1 MARTDTHLD
10 GMLRHLGAAY
20 YESLHGRA
28 TQADVTRALNT
39 VAERLSERT
48 QLPASG
54 AADVT
59 EPAAQWRRAGHEGLH
74 GWARRV
80 SDVMATSVVTVDRA
94 TSYKEIARLLAEHR
108 ISGMPVLKMGREV
121 AGVVTEADL
130 LAAEAKTVRRL
141 RTTAGRLGLP
151 HRVSRHPV
159 FTAGELMSAPA
170 ITVGPNVTIHAAGR
184 LMSNHRVR
192 LMPVVDERNRLIGVV
207 SRRDLLAV
215 FLRPDED
222 IAADVRQVLE
232 EILLAEPAEAEVS
245 VRDGIVTLTG
255 TLDPKTG
262 EHGDLIPVAIRLMWD
277 VDGVVDI
284 IDHLGQ
290 PSPASVLR
298 PHSLE
303 EPDGRGSTAA
313 DTPGSGSA
321 GLDTGGVPPEAARPP
336 ATERQTR

>member
-1 MARTDTHLD
+1 MSRTDTHLE

-39 VAERLSERT
+39 VAEHLSERT
-48 QLPASG
+48 QPPASG
-54 AADVT
+54 AADLA
-59 EPAAQWRRAGHEGLH
+59 ERAAAWRRAGHDGLH

-130 LAAEAKTVRRL
+130 LTAEAKTARRL
-141 RTTAGRLGLP
+141 RSASLGLP
-151 HRVSRHPV
+151 RRTRRHPA
-159 FTAGELMSAPA
+159 FTAGELMTAPA

-184 LMSNHRVR
+184 LMSTHHVR
-192 LMPVVDERNRLIGVV
+192 LMPVVDEGNRLIGVV

-232 EILLAEPAEAEVS
+232 EILLAEPAEADVT

-255 TLDPKTG
+255 TLDPQTG

-284 IDHLGQ
+284 IDHLGR
-290 PSPASVLR
+290 PASPAALR
-298 PHSLE
+298 PHGLK
-303 EPDGRGSTAA
+303 GLAGGSTAA
-313 DTPGSGSA
+313 DPPSPEPGEGEEAAGSA
-321 GLDTGGVPPEAARPP
+321 
-336 ATERQTR
+336 